1 MNRNKYKEVLKMLAG
16 QLLKRKKT
24 ITFKTYIL
32 LMRDLL
38 VDVTLNTSNKKFEKV
53 MRVLSKFEK
62 HIERKQNKKH

>member
-1 MNRNKYKEVLKMLAG
+1 MLTG

-53 MRVLSKFEK
+53 MRVLSKFAK
-62 HIERKQNKKH
+62 HIERKQNRKH